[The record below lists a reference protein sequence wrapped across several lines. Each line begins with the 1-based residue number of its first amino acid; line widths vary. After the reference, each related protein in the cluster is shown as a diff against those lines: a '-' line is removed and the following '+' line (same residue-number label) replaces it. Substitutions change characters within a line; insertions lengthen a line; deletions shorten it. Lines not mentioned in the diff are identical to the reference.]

1 VATSY
6 LYEDSHSKYRS
17 LFTAIPAT
25 IMTAVVA
32 TYLFGE
38 PNIALGR
45 FIPFW
50 VACIIGGTFA
60 LISFGVYLF
69 YLFFHKNRHIIE
81 D

>member
-1 VATSY
+1 
-6 LYEDSHSKYRS
+6 
-17 LFTAIPAT
+17 
-25 IMTAVVA
+25 MTAVVA